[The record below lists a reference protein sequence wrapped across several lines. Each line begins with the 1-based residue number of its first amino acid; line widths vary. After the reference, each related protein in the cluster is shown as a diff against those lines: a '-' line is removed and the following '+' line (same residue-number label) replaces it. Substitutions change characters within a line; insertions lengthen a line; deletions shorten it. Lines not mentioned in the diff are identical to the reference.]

1 MQSGGI
7 DHSAKDSFGASAQEV
22 LAQARCG
29 VWGVLNVTHDSF
41 SDGGRY
47 LDPRGAIAHAELLIR
62 HGATV
67 IDIGGASSRPAGQ
80 AYGAGAAAPTAQ
92 QELDRVAPVVEAVAA
107 AIDGHRVAISIDTT
121 QPEVARAA
129 LRLGASIVNDV
140 SCAGSPALLDATASA
155 GASYVVMHTRG
166 KGEVAPPNT
175 RYGDVC
181 SEVAAELLA
190 GAERAL
196 QSGIARERIWLDP
209 GVGFAKT
216 AAQSIE
222 VLAKLERLVALGYP
236 VLVGAS
242 RKGFIAE
249 VAPYASGQKPSP
261 LEREAGSIAVLAAA
275 VLKGAQA
282 VRVHEVAE
290 ARQAVLVAEAL
301 ARAGAREA
309 NAVSSP
315 PPLSRPTGGAC

>member
-1 MQSGGI
+1 MPSGGI
-7 DHSAKDSFGASAQEV
+7 DHSAKDSFGASAQPA
-22 LAQARCG
+22 LAQTRCE

-62 HGATV
+62 QGASV
-67 IDIGGASSRPAGQ
+67 VDVGGASSRPAGQ
-80 AYGAGAAAPTAQ
+80 AYGSGAAAVSAQ
-92 QELDRVAPVVEAVAA
+92 QELDRVLPVVEALRARCVG
-107 AIDGHRVAISIDTT
+107 IPVAISIDTT

-129 LRLGASIVNDV
+129 LRAGASIVNDV
-140 SCAGSPALLDATASA
+140 SCAAGPELLEAAAEADAR
-155 GASYVVMHTRG
+155 YVVMHTRG

-175 RYGDVC
+175 RYADVC
-181 SEVAAELLA
+181 REVAAELVA

-196 QSGIARERIWLDP
+196 ARGIARERIWLDP
-209 GVGFAKT
+209 GIGFAKT

-222 VLAKLERLVALGYP
+222 LLAKLERLIALGYP

-249 VAPYASGQKPSP
+249 VAPDASGQKPSP
-261 LEREAGSIAVLAAA
+261 REREAGSVAVLTAA
-275 VLKGAQA
+275 VLKGARA

-290 ARQAVLVAEAL
+290 GRQAVLVAEAL
-301 ARAGAREA
+301 LRAG
-309 NAVSSP
+309 
-315 PPLSRPTGGAC
+315 GAGEGPC

>member
-7 DHSAKDSFGASAQEV
+7 DHSATDSFGASAQKA
-22 LAQARCG
+22 LARPRCG
-29 VWGVLNVTHDSF
+29 VWGVVNVTHDSF

-47 LDPRGAIAHAELLIR
+47 LDPRGAIAHAEILIG

-80 AYGAGAAAPTAQ
+80 TYGAGAAVLTAQ
-92 QELDRVAPVVEAVAA
+92 QELERVAPVVEAVAA
-107 AIDGHRVAISIDTT
+107 LGAAGVTISIDTT

-140 SCAGSPALLDATASA
+140 SCAGSPALLEATAAAEA
-155 GASYVVMHTRG
+155 GYVVMHSRG

-181 SEVAAELLA
+181 SEVAEELLA

-196 QSGIARERIWLDP
+196 ASGVARERIWLDP
-209 GVGFAKT
+209 GIGFAKT
-216 AAQSIE
+216 AAQSVE
-222 VLAKLERLVALGYP
+222 LLAKLERLVALGYP

-249 VAPYASGQKPSP
+249 LAPNASGQKPSP
-261 LEREAGSIAVLAAA
+261 LEREAGSIAVLTAA
-275 VLKGAQA
+275 VLKGALA

-301 ARAGAREA
+301 LSGAR
-309 NAVSSP
+309 
-315 PPLSRPTGGAC
+315 TC

>member
-1 MQSGGI
+1 MMQSGGTG
-7 DHSAKDSFGASAQEV
+7 HSARDSIGASAQKV

-47 LDPRGAIAHAELLIR
+47 LDPRGAIAHAAILIR

-80 AYGAGAAAPTAQ
+80 TYGAGAAALTVQ

-107 AIDGHRVAISIDTT
+107 GFDEHRVPVSIDTT

-140 SCAGSPALLDATASA
+140 SCAGSPALLEATAAA

-175 RYGDVC
+175 NYADVC
-181 SEVAAELLA
+181 SDVAGELLA

-196 QSGIARERIWLDP
+196 ASGVARERIWLDP
-209 GVGFAKT
+209 GIGFAKT
-216 AAQSIE
+216 AGQSIE
-222 VLAKLERLVALGYP
+222 LLAKLERLVTLGYP

-249 VAPYASGQKPSP
+249 VAPHASGHKPSP
-261 LEREAGSIAVLAAA
+261 LEREAGSIAVLTAA
-275 VLKGAQA
+275 VLKGALA

-301 ARAGAREA
+301 LRAGTEARA
-309 NAVSSP
+309 
-315 PPLSRPTGGAC
+315 C

>member
-1 MQSGGI
+1 MMQSGGI
-7 DHSAKDSFGASAQEV
+7 DHSAKGAIGASARDA
-22 LAQARCG
+22 LAQPRCG

-62 HGATV
+62 QGATV

-80 AYGAGAAAPTAQ
+80 TYGAGAAVVSAA
-92 QELDRVAPVVEAVAA
+92 QELDRVAPVIEALAPHGVPL
-107 AIDGHRVAISIDTT
+107 SIDTT

-129 LRLGASIVNDV
+129 LRLGASFVNDV
-140 SCAGSPALLDATASA
+140 SCAGNPALLEAVAAA
-155 GASYVVMHTRG
+155 GASYVVMHSRG

-175 RYGDVC
+175 TYGDVC
-181 SEVAAELLA
+181 SEVASELLA
-190 GAERAL
+190 GAERAV
-196 QSGIARERIWLDP
+196 SAGIARARIWLDP
-209 GVGFAKT
+209 GIGFAKT

-222 VLAKLERLVALGYP
+222 LLAKLERLVSLGYP

-249 VAPYASGQKPSP
+249 VAPHASGQRPSP
-261 LEREAGSIAVLAAA
+261 AEREAGSVAVLTAA
-275 VLKGAQA
+275 VLKGALA

-290 ARQAVLVAEAL
+290 ARQAVLLAEAL
-301 ARAGAREA
+301 LGAA
-309 NAVSSP
+309 ASTATLP
-315 PPLSRPTGGAC
+315 TASRLTGDAC